1 MCMCIS
7 GSSPKALLI
16 KCSAKCCCGHFT
28 DKGIRNSK
36 KSSSVQSQLVGVGMS
51 SSLGQGKRQEKSL
64 QFFCFLLTN
73 GQYLDIFPT
82 STQMSSSIPCTAPT
96 RLCLSYCQNLWVN
109 KEHRNTHTKKY
120 NIYMFFP
127 PPKWPQDF
135 WRSATLCSFANNIKT
150 PRVLK

>member
-1 MCMCIS
+1 MLLWSFHRQRDQEQQEIFQCAVPA
-7 GSSPKALLI
+7 GWGWNEQQFGAGKKAREITAILL
-16 KCSAKCCCGHFT
+16 
-28 DKGIRNSK
+28 
-36 KSSSVQSQLVGVGMS
+36 
-51 SSLGQGKRQEKSL
+51 
-64 QFFCFLLTN
+64 FLLTN